1 MFGGAGR
8 ALSSPHYR
16 RYACG
21 HIANVFGWWGYR
33 LGIGWLVWEL
43 TKSPGWLGIFVFAG
57 MIPVTIA
64 APIAG
69 ALADRHGHR
78 RVAMIAA
85 TLSGTVMLATL
96 LITAAGEMTVP
107 LLLALSILQGIAFGT
122 EFPARQALIPQLVK
136 RENVPAALAFNSTTF
151 QVGTFLG
158 PVLAGWLIHRWGSWA
173 ALALYAFSN
182 YWMVLMLAILRYRP
196 PPAESKP
203 PRGFFSE
210 IGDGFR
216 HIGDVP
222 ALRILFAI
230 TVINGILLRPY
241 LELMPG
247 FAADVFGG
255 GPETLGTLTAA
266 SGFGALAMGTFLV
279 FRGRNSG
286 LVRLMIAGVI
296 SGSAGLAAFS
306 ATDDLRLGVGLLALS
321 AFLMLACHIG
331 AYSLI
336 QNVVEPAMRGR
347 VISVNIAIVIGGPA
361 IGAMLIGWWA
371 EVVGLQWA
379 VASASVLAI
388 LGIVTLMPAI
398 RRHAGDMEKE

>member
-1 MFGGAGR
+1 M
-8 ALSSPHYR
+8 SSPHYR

-33 LGIGWLVWEL
+33 LGVGWLVWEL

-57 MIPVTIA
+57 MIPVTVVS
-64 APIAG
+64 PIAG

-85 TLSGTVMLATL
+85 SLSGTVMLAMT
-96 LITAAGEMTVP
+96 LITAANEMTVP
-107 LLLALSILQGIAFGT
+107 LLLILSILLGISFGT
-122 EFPARQALIPQLVK
+122 EFPARQALIPQLVE
-136 RENVPAALAFNSTTF
+136 RENVSAAVAFNSTTF
-151 QVGTFLG
+151 QVGTFLA
-158 PVLAGWLIHRWGSWA
+158 PVLAGWMISEWGSWA

-182 YWMVLMLAILRYRP
+182 YWMVLMLAVLRYRP
-196 PPAESKP
+196 PPKEPMP

-216 HIGDVP
+216 HIADVP
-222 ALRILFAI
+222 ALRLLFAI
-230 TVINGILLRPY
+230 TLINGILLRPY
-241 LELMPG
+241 LELLPG
-247 FAADVFGG
+247 FAADIFGG

-266 SGFGALAMGTFLV
+266 SGFGALAMGTFLA
-279 FRGRNSG
+279 FRGRNRG
-286 LVRLMIAGVI
+286 LVRLMLAGVV
-296 SGSAGLAAFS
+296 SGSAGLAAFA
-306 ATDDLRLGVGLLALS
+306 ATDDLHLGVGLMALS

-331 AYSLI
+331 AYSLV

-347 VISVNIAIVIGGPA
+347 VISVNISIVIGGPA

-379 VASASVLAI
+379 VASASILAIAGVLA
-388 LGIVTLMPAI
+388 LAPAI
-398 RRHAGDMEKE
+398 RQHAGDMEKE